1 MITLIIIEV
10 LLAAIAFIILR
21 NIIKKRIIRAE
32 AGPSA
37 NAPTSKSDKTFSVW
51 NKIYDGDK
59 IIGNV
64 IRFEVVGP
72 CMGYIGIKDGD
83 VMYANKIKSPSAHNI
98 KKFDIL
104 LLKIKRNRDNKTIYK
119 IRMVEKIN
127 NDNTIDT
134 FYFKEKNG
142 VWFKKYS
149 TIPHKFSQV
158 QGIVPKNK
166 IVNTL
171 AQELNNLNLVDGN

>member
-1 MITLIIIEV
+1 MAIEV
-10 LLAAIAFIILR
+10 LLAIVAFIILH

-37 NAPTSKSDKTFSVW
+37 NAPISKSDKTFSVW
-51 NKIYDGDK
+51 DTIYDGDK

-72 CMGYIGIKDGD
+72 CMEYIGIKDGD
-83 VMYANKIKSPSAHNI
+83 VMYANKIKAPLEHKI

-104 LLKIKRNRDNKTIYK
+104 LLKIKRSEDNKTIYK

-127 NDNTIDT
+127 NDNTIET
-134 FYFKEKNG
+134 FYFKKVNG
-142 VWFKKYS
+142 VWHKKYS
-149 TIPHKFSQV
+149 SKPHRFSQV

-166 IVNTL
+166 VVNTL
-171 AQELNNLNLVDGN
+171 TQELDNLN